1 MRSEVA
7 ARGRC
12 KRSTLAEAQ
21 RADRGLMGTAR
32 GERRARG
39 NQSPKETGILDPREE
54 KKKGTRKKRRRVE
67 RKGRRG
73 WEKEKKETGRKRD
86 CERLRETDYW
96 RARPR
101 RRRNSWVAA
110 GGQQWTRALQTAM
123 PLSTGLNY
131 LAPAVLMLCALLVF
145 SISLGSGPS
154 SILLVMIRWPQ
165 SRCITRSNNSDHYT
179 HDPKHND
186 AQTRHPFAT

>member
-1 MRSEVA
+1 MIDGRRNLRSEVA

-96 RARPR
+96 RSSTTSEKKQLGCSGWATMDSRST
-101 RRRNSWVAA
+101 NGDAA
-110 GGQQWTRALQTAM
+110 EYRAQ
-123 PLSTGLNY
+123 LSCSG
-131 LAPAVLMLCALLVF
+131 CFDALR
-145 SISLGSGPS
+145 S
-154 SILLVMIRWPQ
+154 S
-165 SRCITRSNNSDHYT
+165 CI
-179 HDPKHND
+179 
-186 AQTRHPFAT
+186 